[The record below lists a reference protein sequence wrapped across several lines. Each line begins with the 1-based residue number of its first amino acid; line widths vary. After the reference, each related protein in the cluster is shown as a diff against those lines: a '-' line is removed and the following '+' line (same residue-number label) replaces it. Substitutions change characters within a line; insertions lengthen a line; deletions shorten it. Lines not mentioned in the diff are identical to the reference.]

1 MKKLDFL
8 LNTGKIIVILVV
20 FIFLVGNI
28 EPYYEA
34 KDAHLYGVVAVNL
47 SNGIYSDTNK
57 LLQETGRSEFVG
69 SNWIQTIHD
78 TAIPM
83 SGAGLSVIGAFFY
96 ILGGYTGL
104 LLVSPIFAIL
114 LLVFSERIATNL
126 FGKYVGLLALLFLA
140 TSNLLFRNSI
150 LLLTEDV
157 FSVFFILGTF
167 FLITSLKTRKNYLF
181 FLTSLFFVFAA
192 FMKTNGIIF
201 LPIEIFVIVGYFV
214 IKRNKSE
221 EISIKQLISKFTVK
235 TAILILIPLIIFAAF
250 YLSHNAYFFGDPF
263 TNYLSQL
270 ESYTSYETEVESLL
284 KFERQDFENAREYS
298 KYLLPYQFPAVFN
311 RSSENLEDTLGHEWL
326 GVLTLLIL
334 SSILLISLLKRKKRT
349 ELIIFSVLIVGNLWF
364 FSSIT
369 TELRASVG
377 VAARYMLPSFTLTS
391 IIFGYVIVEFFNL
404 NLQGRKKLVA
414 KTIKSL
420 KVTVFIVLIG
430 FFIIAFYFW
439 PTMDG
444 MLNSGINLGNVEKLA
459 SRYPLDLEGLNKN
472 SVVIAVNADRVR
484 DYGFIPFELSNPDN
498 LKEESVILLRQ
509 IMQEGYEVYTLKE
522 STTKL
527 EKEYLRFLINE
538 YGFTIKEHSE
548 SFCKIDFS
556 DSQNEKNDEIC
567 LKDMN

>member
-78 TAIPM
+78 TAIPT

-140 TSNLLFRNSI
+140 TSNLLYRNSI
-150 LLLTEDV
+150 LLLTEAV
-157 FSVFFILGTF
+157 FTTFFILGTF
-167 FLITSLKTRKNYLF
+167 FLIKSLKTKKNYQF

-192 FMKTNGIIF
+192 FIRTNGIIF
-201 LPIEIFVIVGYFV
+201 FPIEISAIAGYFV
-214 IKRNKSE
+214 ITNYPRIKITKST
-221 EISIKQLISKFTVK
+221 LK
-235 TAILILIPLIIFAAF
+235 TAVLILIPLIIFAAF

-459 SRYPLDLEGLNKN
+459 SRYPLDLEGLDKN

-567 LKDMN
+567 LNDEE